1 MMRWPMPCSAAFMPL
16 PSRRIRPKNLLCCP
30 ARNLSMTLKKTRLWV
45 VLAAF
50 AAAPAFAQN
59 IAVVNG
65 TPIPKSRADA
75 LIEQLVHQG
84 QQDTPQL
91 QQAVREELVNREI
104 LMQEAIR
111 EGIPNKPDVKAQ
123 IAVAQQTVVLRA
135 LIENFVKNNQPSDAE
150 VKARYDQLTKDAGGN
165 EYHLHHILVDNE
177 QQAKDLIAKIKAGA
191 SFEDLAKQYSKDP
204 GSAKNGGDLDWSDP
218 KAYVPEFATAATHLQ
233 KGQMTDTPVHTQFGW
248 HIIRLDDV
256 RDVTPPPLDSV
267 KPQIVQQMQQEKLQ
281 AFEENLR
288 KNAKIQ

>member
-1 MMRWPMPCSAAFMPL
+1 
-16 PSRRIRPKNLLCCP
+16 
-30 ARNLSMTLKKTRLWV
+30 MTLKKTRLWV
-45 VLAAF
+45 LLAAF

-75 LIEQLVHQG
+75 LIQQLVHQG

-104 LMQEAIR
+104 LMQEALR
-111 EGIPNKPDVKAQ
+111 RGLPNRPDIKAQ

-135 LIENFVKNNQPSDAE
+135 LIEDFVKNNQPTDAE
-150 VKARYDQLTKDAGGN
+150 VTARYNALVKDAGGK
-165 EYHLHHILVDNE
+165 EFHLHHILVDNE

-191 SFEDLAKQYSKDP
+191 SFEDLARQYSKDP
-204 GSAKNGGDLDWSDP
+204 GSGKNGGDLDWSDP
-218 KAYVPEFATAATHLQ
+218 KAYVPEFADAAAHLQ
-233 KGQMTDTPVHTQFGW
+233 KGQMTDTPVRTQFGW
-248 HIIRLDDV
+248 HIIRVDDI
-256 RDVTPPPLDSV
+256 RAVTPPPLEQV
-267 KPQIVQQMQQEKLQ
+267 RAQIVQQIQQEKLQ

>member
-1 MMRWPMPCSAAFMPL
+1 
-16 PSRRIRPKNLLCCP
+16 
-30 ARNLSMTLKKTRLWV
+30 MTLKKTRLWV
-45 VLAAF
+45 LLAAF

-65 TPIPKSRADA
+65 TPIPKARADA

-84 QQDTPQL
+84 QQNTPQL
-91 QQAVREELVNREI
+91 QTAVREELVNREI
-104 LMQEAIR
+104 LMQEALR
-111 EGIPNKPDVKAQ
+111 RGLPNRPDIKAQ

-135 LIENFVKNNQPSDAE
+135 LIEDFVKNNTPSDAE
-150 VKARYDQLTKDAGGN
+150 VTARYNALIKDAGGK

-204 GSAKNGGDLDWSDP
+204 GSGKNGGDLDWSDP
-218 KAYVPEFATAATHLQ
+218 KAYVPEFADAATHLQ

-248 HIIRLDDV
+248 HIIRLDDT
-256 RDVTPPPLDSV
+256 RAITPPPLEQV
-267 KPQIVQQMQQEKLQ
+267 RPQIVQQIQQEKLQ
-281 AFEENLR
+281 AFEEGLR

>member
-1 MMRWPMPCSAAFMPL
+1 
-16 PSRRIRPKNLLCCP
+16 
-30 ARNLSMTLKKTRLWV
+30 MTLKKTRFWV
-45 VLAAF
+45 LLAAC

-65 TPIPKSRADA
+65 TPIPKARADA
-75 LIEQLVHQG
+75 LIDQLVRQG
-84 QQDTPQL
+84 QQDSPQL
-91 QQAVREELVNREI
+91 QMAVREELVNREI
-104 LMQEAIR
+104 LMQEAAR
-111 EGIPNKPDVKAQ
+111 EGIPNRPDVKAQ
-123 IAVAQQTVVLRA
+123 VAVAQQTVVLRA
-135 LIENFVKNNQPSDAE
+135 LIENFVKNNQPTDAE

-191 SFEDLAKQYSKDP
+191 SFEDMAKQYSKDP

-218 KAYVPEFATAATHLQ
+218 KAYVPEFADAATHLQ

-248 HIIRLDDV
+248 HIIRVDDI
-256 RDVTPPPLDSV
+256 RPVTPPPLDQV
-267 KPQIVQQMQQEKLQ
+267 RPQIVQQIQQEKLQ

-288 KNAKIQ
+288 KQAKIQ

>member
-1 MMRWPMPCSAAFMPL
+1 
-16 PSRRIRPKNLLCCP
+16 
-30 ARNLSMTLKKTRLWV
+30 MTLKKTRLWV
-45 VLAAF
+45 LLAAF

-65 TPIPKSRADA
+65 TPIPKARVDA
-75 LIEQLVHQG
+75 LVDQLVHQG
-84 QQDTPQL
+84 QQDSPQL
-91 QQAVREELVNREI
+91 QAAVREELINREI
-104 LMQEAIR
+104 LMEEAAR
-111 EGIPNKPDVKAQ
+111 RGIPTRPDVKAQ
-123 IAVAQQTVVLRA
+123 VAVAQQTVVLRA
-135 LIENFVKNNQPSDAE
+135 LIEDFLKNNQPTDQE
-150 VKARYDQLTKDAGGN
+150 VKVRYDALTKEAGGK

-204 GSAKNGGDLDWSDP
+204 GSGKNGGDLDWSDP
-218 KAYVPEFATAATHLQ
+218 KAYVPEFAAAAEKLQ

-248 HIIRLDDV
+248 HIIRLDDT
-256 RDVTPPPLDSV
+256 RDITPPPLEQV
-267 KPQIVQQMQQEKLQ
+267 RPQIVQQIQQEKLQ

>member
-1 MMRWPMPCSAAFMPL
+1 
-16 PSRRIRPKNLLCCP
+16 
-30 ARNLSMTLKKTRLWV
+30 MTLKKTRLWV
-45 VLAAF
+45 LLAAF

-104 LMQEAIR
+104 LMQEAVR
-111 EGIPNKPDVKAQ
+111 RGLPNRPDVKAQ
-123 IAVAQQTVVLRA
+123 VAVAQQTVVLRA
-135 LIENFVKNNQPSDAE
+135 LIEDFVKNNQPTDAE
-150 VKARYDQLTKDAGGN
+150 ITARYNALVKDAGGK

-191 SFEDLAKQYSKDP
+191 SFEDLARQYSKDP
-204 GSAKNGGDLDWSDP
+204 GSGKNGGDLDWSDP
-218 KAYVPEFATAATHLQ
+218 KAYVPEFADAATHLQ
-233 KGQMTDTPVHTQFGW
+233 KGQMTNTPVHTQFGW
-248 HIIRLDDV
+248 HIIRVDDI
-256 RDVTPPPLDSV
+256 RAVTPPPLEQV
-267 KPQIVQQMQQEKLQ
+267 RAQIVQQIQQEKLQ

>member
-1 MMRWPMPCSAAFMPL
+1 
-16 PSRRIRPKNLLCCP
+16 
-30 ARNLSMTLKKTRLWV
+30 MTLKKTHLWV
-45 VLAAF
+45 LLAAF

-65 TPIPKSRADA
+65 TPIPKARADA
-75 LIEQLVHQG
+75 LIDQLVHQG
-84 QQDTPQL
+84 QQNTPQL
-91 QQAVREELVNREI
+91 QMAVREELVNREI
-104 LMQEAIR
+104 LMQEALR
-111 EGIPNKPDVKAQ
+111 RGLPNRPDVKAQ

-135 LIENFVKNNQPSDAE
+135 LIEDFVKNNAPTDAE
-150 VKARYDQLTKDAGGN
+150 VTARYNALIKDAGGK

-204 GSAKNGGDLDWSDP
+204 GSGKNGGDLDWSDP
-218 KAYVPEFATAATHLQ
+218 KAYVPEFADAATHLQ

-248 HIIRLDDV
+248 HIIRVDDV
-256 RDVTPPPLDSV
+256 RNITPPPLEQV
-267 KPQIVQQMQQEKLQ
+267 RPQIVQQIQQEKLQ
-281 AFEENLR
+281 AFEEGLR

>member
-1 MMRWPMPCSAAFMPL
+1 
-16 PSRRIRPKNLLCCP
+16 
-30 ARNLSMTLKKTRLWV
+30 MTLKKTRLWV
-45 VLAAF
+45 LLAAF

-65 TPIPKSRADA
+65 TPIPKARADA
-75 LIEQLVHQG
+75 LIDQLVHQG
-84 QQDTPQL
+84 QQNTPQL
-91 QQAVREELVNREI
+91 QTAVREELVNREI
-104 LMQEAIR
+104 LMQEALR
-111 EGIPNKPDVKAQ
+111 RGLPNRPDVKAQ

-135 LIENFVKNNQPSDAE
+135 LIEDFVKNNQPSDAE
-150 VKARYDQLTKDAGGN
+150 VTARYNALIKDAGGK

-204 GSAKNGGDLDWSDP
+204 GSGKNGGDLDWSDP
-218 KAYVPEFATAATHLQ
+218 KAYVPEFADAATHLQ

-248 HIIRLDDV
+248 HIIRLDDT
-256 RDVTPPPLDSV
+256 RAITPPPLEQV
-267 KPQIVQQMQQEKLQ
+267 RPQIVQQIQQEKLQ

>member
-1 MMRWPMPCSAAFMPL
+1 
-16 PSRRIRPKNLLCCP
+16 
-30 ARNLSMTLKKTRLWV
+30 MTLKKTRLWV
-45 VLAAF
+45 LLAAF

-104 LMQEAIR
+104 LMQEALR
-111 EGIPNKPDVKAQ
+111 RGLPTRPDVKAQ
-123 IAVAQQTVVLRA
+123 VAVAQQTVVLRA
-135 LIENFVKNNQPSDAE
+135 LIEDFVKNNQPTDAE
-150 VKARYDQLTKDAGGN
+150 ITARYNALVKQTAGN

-204 GSAKNGGDLDWSDP
+204 GSGKNGGDLDWSDP
-218 KAYVPEFATAATHLQ
+218 KAYVPEFADAATHLQ
-233 KGQMTDTPVHTQFGW
+233 KGQMTATPVHTQFGW
-248 HIIRLDDV
+248 HIIRVDDI
-256 RDVTPPPLDSV
+256 RAVTPPPLEQV
-267 KPQIVQQMQQEKLQ
+267 RAQIVQQMQQEKLQ

>member
-1 MMRWPMPCSAAFMPL
+1 
-16 PSRRIRPKNLLCCP
+16 
-30 ARNLSMTLKKTRLWV
+30 MTLKKTRLWV
-45 VLAAF
+45 LLAAF

-104 LMQEAIR
+104 LMQEALR
-111 EGIPNKPDVKAQ
+111 RGLPNRPDVKAQ

-135 LIENFVKNNQPSDAE
+135 LIEDFVKNNQPTDAE
-150 VKARYDQLTKDAGGN
+150 VTARYNALVKDAGGK

-204 GSAKNGGDLDWSDP
+204 GSGKNGGDLDWSDP
-218 KAYVPEFATAATHLQ
+218 KAYVPEFADAATHLQ

-248 HIIRLDDV
+248 HIIRVDDV
-256 RDVTPPPLDSV
+256 RAVTPPPLEQV
-267 KPQIVQQMQQEKLQ
+267 RAQIVQQIQQEKLQ

>member
-1 MMRWPMPCSAAFMPL
+1 
-16 PSRRIRPKNLLCCP
+16 
-30 ARNLSMTLKKTRLWV
+30 MTLKKTRFWV
-45 VLAAF
+45 LLAAC

-65 TPIPKSRADA
+65 TPIPKARADA
-75 LIEQLVHQG
+75 LVDQLVRQG
-84 QQDTPQL
+84 QQDSPQL
-91 QQAVREELVNREI
+91 QMAVREELVNREI
-104 LMQEAIR
+104 LMQEAAR
-111 EGIPNKPDVKAQ
+111 EGIPNRPDVKAQ
-123 IAVAQQTVVLRA
+123 VAVAQQTVVLRA
-135 LIENFVKNNQPSDAE
+135 LIENFVKNNQPTDAE

-191 SFEDLAKQYSKDP
+191 SFEDMAKQFSKDP

-218 KAYVPEFATAATHLQ
+218 KAYVPEFADAATHLQ

-248 HIIRLDDV
+248 HIIRVDDI
-256 RDVTPPPLDSV
+256 RPVTPPPLEQV
-267 KPQIVQQMQQEKLQ
+267 RPQIVQQLQQEKLQ

-288 KNAKIQ
+288 KQAKIQ

>member
-1 MMRWPMPCSAAFMPL
+1 
-16 PSRRIRPKNLLCCP
+16 
-30 ARNLSMTLKKTRLWV
+30 MTLKKTRLWV
-45 VLAAF
+45 LLAAF

-75 LIEQLVHQG
+75 LIQQLVHQG

-104 LMQEAIR
+104 LMQEALR
-111 EGIPNKPDVKAQ
+111 RGLPNRPDVKAQ

-135 LIENFVKNNQPSDAE
+135 LIEDFVKNNQPTDAE
-150 VKARYDQLTKDAGGN
+150 ITARYNALVKDAGGK

-191 SFEDLAKQYSKDP
+191 SFEALAKQYSKDP
-204 GSAKNGGDLDWSDP
+204 GSGKNGGDLDWSDP
-218 KAYVPEFATAATHLQ
+218 KAYVPEFADAATHLQ

-248 HIIRLDDV
+248 HIIRVDDI
-256 RDVTPPPLDSV
+256 RAVTPPPLEQV
-267 KPQIVQQMQQEKLQ
+267 RTQIVQQIQQEKLQ

>member
-1 MMRWPMPCSAAFMPL
+1 
-16 PSRRIRPKNLLCCP
+16 
-30 ARNLSMTLKKTRLWV
+30 MTLKKTHLWV
-45 VLAAF
+45 LLAAF

-65 TPIPKSRADA
+65 TPIPKARADA
-75 LIEQLVHQG
+75 LIDQLVHQG
-84 QQDTPQL
+84 QQNTPQL

-104 LMQEAIR
+104 LMQEALR
-111 EGIPNKPDVKAQ
+111 RGLPNRTDIKAQ

-135 LIENFVKNNQPSDAE
+135 LIEDFVKNNTPSDAE
-150 VKARYDQLTKDAGGN
+150 VTARYNALIKDAGGK

-204 GSAKNGGDLDWSDP
+204 GSGKNGGDLDWSDP
-218 KAYVPEFATAATHLQ
+218 KAYVPEFADAATHLQ

-248 HIIRLDDV
+248 HIIRVDDV
-256 RDVTPPPLDSV
+256 RNITPPPLEQV
-267 KPQIVQQMQQEKLQ
+267 RPQIVQQIQQEKLQ
-281 AFEENLR
+281 AFEEGLR